1 MGGLKSQEGKKHA
14 TDSDHNVGKS
24 ASGTE
29 RPESHATER
38 GESAA
43 EEGK

>member
-1 MGGLKSQEGKKHA
+1 MGQLKSQEGKKAHGE
-14 TDSDHNVGKS
+14 SDHNVGKS